1 MSDPTRTN
9 ERITR
14 DPAVLGGKPV
24 IRGMRIPVSLIVDFI
39 ESGDTIDEILDAYPA
54 LTRED
59 VEAALAYAKLERE
72 RTEVPAS

>member
-1 MSDPTRTN
+1 MTDPPNTN
-9 ERITR
+9 ERVTR

-24 IRGMRIPVSLIVDFI
+24 IRGMRIPVSLIVGFI
-39 ESGDTIDEILDAYPA
+39 ESGDTIDEVLDAYPA

-72 RTEVPAS
+72 RLKVPAS